1 MNKVILVGRLA
12 KDVDVRYTQD
22 GSKATARYSIA
33 VQRDYKTKNGQYE
46 ADFLNCMAFGKNAE
60 FADKYLHKGMKI
72 LVEGRII
79 TGSYEAK
86 DGHKVYTTD
95 IVVDKHEFVEPMNA
109 SSNQGGNQSNA
120 PAGEGFEGFMDVAE
134 SNEEGLP
141 FA

>member
-12 KDVDVRYTQD
+12 KDVDIRYTQD

-33 VQRDYKTKNGQYE
+33 VQRDYKNKNGQYE

-72 LVEGRII
+72 LIEGRII

-95 IVVDKHEFVEPMNA
+95 IVVDKHEFVESMNA
-109 SSNQGGNQSNA
+109 SNNQGGNQSNA